1 MKKPIRIQTSGKR
14 KTAIA
19 RATLSKGKGRI
30 RVNKTPLEIFEP
42 ESARMKI
49 LEPLILAG
57 DTADKID
64 INIDVHGGGIM
75 GQADA
80 VRTAIGRALV
90 LFSNDK
96 EEELKNKFLEYDRTI
111 IKGDPRRK
119 ETKKY
124 GGKGARSKKQK
135 SYR

>member
-1 MKKPIRIQTSGKR
+1 MDLIQTSGKR

-19 RATLSKGKGRI
+19 RATIRKGKGRI
-30 RVNKTPLEIFEP
+30 RINKKPLEILEP
-42 ESARMKI
+42 EAYKMKI

-57 DTADKID
+57 KLADMVD
-64 INIDVHGGGIM
+64 IDVNVRGGGVM
-75 GQADA
+75 GQAEA
-80 VRTAIGRALV
+80 TRTAIGRALIQ
-90 LFSNDK
+90 FSNNI
-96 EEELKNKFLEYDRTI
+96 ELKNKFLEYDRTI

-124 GGKGARSKKQK
+124 GGRGARAKKQK